1 MKKTNIRFT
10 RKILNT
16 GEFYSEQVFMTMLP
30 SVSPSAF
37 LDIAYY
43 GYSLFKRGGRF
54 PIVSNTWVFQ
64 LQTEGVAA
72 VRAEEENFRVTP
84 GDLLLIPPGVKY
96 EYIIPKNSDMR
107 KEFMILRSGP
117 LPEFLFGN
125 EVRNHGIFI
134 RNDDPVIAAQYQK
147 IGLIMKDLSGDSL
160 EDLSVELYRLCY
172 QIRQLILGRS
182 ATGNFEASL
191 RRAANDLG
199 GPISLEALSEKF
211 GMGKYSLIRAFHKET
226 GQSPVKYMISLRLKH
241 AEQLL
246 ALSMLSIAEIAA
258 ACGYSSPSFFTCEF
272 KKHSGI
278 TPRQFRTQAYS
289 REKNPIS

>member
-1 MKKTNIRFT
+1 MKKNNIRFT
-10 RKILNT
+10 RKVFNT
-16 GEFYSEQVFMTMLP
+16 GEFHSEQVAMTAFP

-37 LDIAYY
+37 LDIASY
-43 GYSLFKRGGRF
+43 GYSFFKRGGRF

-64 LQTEGVAA
+64 LQTEGFAA
-72 VRAEEENFRVTP
+72 VRSEGENFRVTP
-84 GDLLLIPPGVKY
+84 GDLLLIPPNVKY
-96 EYIIPKNSDMR
+96 EYVIPKNSDMR

-125 EVRNHGIFI
+125 EVRNHGILI
-134 RNDDPVIAAQYQK
+134 RNGDPAIATLYQK
-147 IGLIMKDLSGDSL
+147 IGLLMKDLSGDSL

-172 QIRQLILGRS
+172 KIRQLILGRS
-182 ATGNFEASL
+182 ASGNFEANL
-191 RRAANDLG
+191 RGAANDLG
-199 GPISLEALSEKF
+199 GKISLEALSVKF

-246 ALSMLSIAEIAA
+246 ALSTLSIAEIAA
-258 ACGYSSPSFFTCEF
+258 ACGYSSPSFFTYEF

-278 TPRQFRTQAYS
+278 TPRQFRAQSHS
-289 REKNPIS
+289 R